1 LALRPADGRRSDL
14 AAGVRSERSHLT
26 AAVLLLSYGAIAVA
40 LFGPAWRSPRDTFPG
55 DLGDPVLFLWCLGWV
70 PHQLIHLGN
79 PLLTT
84 DLNAPFGV
92 NLMWNTSVIF
102 PALALAPVTLA
113 FGPVASYDVMVTAGL
128 ALSAWC
134 AFLAARRYV
143 RHDLAAGVAG
153 LLYGFSPAMMAQSL
167 GHPNFTIALFPPL
180 VLLAFDEI
188 LVRRRRSPRLVG
200 GLLGLAAAA
209 QLLTGEE
216 LLLTTAILA
225 ALTLALAAALHPGHV
240 GPGVRRLLPAL
251 AIGGLVFLVLVAY
264 PLSVQFLGPQRVPH
278 VLSHTA
284 FLGTDLDSFVVPTA
298 ILQFTTP
305 AALGLSRHFRMNPS
319 EVNAYLGLPLILL
332 LALALPV
339 LARSRPVARLAG
351 ISIPLVAVLAL
362 GPHLIVAGRDTQVLL
377 PWTALENLPLVD
389 DVLPSRL
396 ASFLFLWV
404 GIVLAVLL
412 DLAMGLGML
421 AGAAGLLAITV
432 ALAPLLPHLPY
443 PTSQL
448 RPPAF
453 FLPGG
458 EVSEVAQGSVVLVT
472 PLARAGS
479 TSAMAWQMTAG
490 YRFRMPEGTVLVPV
504 PGTGAPLLGPYLP
517 HLGTALAGLELGQV
531 RPLTPGLRCQALG
544 EMAQREVGTVVAGPS
559 ANQGRT
565 VVWLTDLLGRPPM
578 PSGGVEVWWHV
589 NPRRLAQAQG
599 CARS

>member
-1 LALRPADGRRSDL
+1 
-14 AAGVRSERSHLT
+14 
-26 AAVLLLSYGAIAVA
+26 
-40 LFGPAWRSPRDTFPG
+40 
-55 DLGDPVLFLWCLGWV
+55 
-70 PHQLIHLGN
+70 
-79 PLLTT
+79 
-84 DLNAPFGV
+84 
-92 NLMWNTSVIF
+92 M
-102 PALALAPVTLA
+102 
-113 FGPVASYDVMVTAGL
+113 
-128 ALSAWC
+128 
-134 AFLAARRYV
+134 
-143 RHDLAAGVAG
+143 
-153 LLYGFSPAMMAQSL
+153 
-167 GHPNFTIALFPPL
+167 
-180 VLLAFDEI
+180 
-188 LVRRRRSPRLVG
+188 
-200 GLLGLAAAA
+200 
-209 QLLTGEE
+209 
-216 LLLTTAILA
+216 
-225 ALTLALAAALHPGHV
+225 
-240 GPGVRRLLPAL
+240 
-251 AIGGLVFLVLVAY
+251 
-264 PLSVQFLGPQRVPH
+264 
-278 VLSHTA
+278 
-284 FLGTDLDSFVVPTA
+284 
-298 ILQFTTP
+298 
-305 AALGLSRHFRMNPS
+305 
-319 EVNAYLGLPLILL
+319 
-332 LALALPV
+332 
-339 LARSRPVARLAG
+339 
-351 ISIPLVAVLAL
+351 
-362 GPHLIVAGRDTQVLL
+362 